1 MKGVF
6 EQHYTVDSPC
16 PDVPLWGGE
25 LGFIQRLLINCGITT
40 LLLCALLSRPP
51 QSELRADF

>member
-6 EQHYTVDSPC
+6 EQQYTVDTPC
-16 PDVPLWGGE
+16 PDVLLWGG
-25 LGFIQRLLINCGITT
+25 LGFIQRPLINCGITT
-40 LLLCALLSRPP
+40 LLLCALLSRQP